1 MDFKVKGEVTKAPKG
16 YLPWFE
22 VPGRKSADTTVV
34 FGHWSALGL
43 RDRAQACWR
52 WIPAVCGGGS

>member
-16 YLPWFE
+16 YVPWFE

-43 RDRAQACWR
+43 RVEPGCWR
-52 WIPAVCGGGS
+52 WIRAACGGAS